1 MSRRLLDLCLLAYPR
16 ARRERDRAYLRD
28 LALDL
33 AESHGLAR
41 QALSLL
47 LGGLRDRIEAGS
59 WIRRA
64 LVASFVLA
72 VLALAA
78 NGLVGTPESDGERI
92 HEVEQFACDAG
103 GCPDTRRLVAARERG
118 GWDCKTR
125 RRAHQGRYS
134 TSWECTRGSSAVG

>member
-16 ARRERDRAYLRD
+16 ARREKDRAYLRD

-47 LGGLRDRIEAGS
+47 LGGLRDRIAATRKAGGVRVGP

-64 LVASFVLA
+64 LVATFVLA
-72 VLALAA
+72 ALALAA
-78 NGLVGTPESDGERI
+78 SELAGTTESDVERI
-92 HEVEQFACDAG
+92 HEVEEFAWGEDG
-103 GCPDTRRLVAARERG
+103 P
-118 GWDCKTR
+118 
-125 RRAHQGRYS
+125 
-134 TSWECTRGSSAVG
+134 